1 MSEFLEERL
10 IRIKPERQRKDLGD
24 LAGLKRSIDELG
36 IINPI
41 VVEENLEEPGT
52 FWVIA
57 GERRLTAFRALMAE
71 NPTFQQTKVPV
82 RFFSNLDEATRQMIE
97 LEENIKRKDLT
108 WQENVAAIMKVKEL
122 KGIDTGE
129 ELAFYLGV
137 SPSHI
142 TRVISAWNMRDNEKV
157 WGAEN
162 LSAAYT
168 ICKRES
174 ARIFGSATSDLNFM
188 IQNFLGEEEDGQDNR
203 EGKTGTSS
211 QGTQSGGISAP
222 ANADLTKNRIRQ
234 GTDGGTGE
242 DIQDD
247 TGGIHPL
254 EKSVLYPKFAIQ
266 TGDFLAWAES
276 YKGPAFN
283 LLHLDF
289 PYGINHDRSKQGN
302 TKNFGTYSDT
312 EDIYKTLVRGL
323 LENQDH
329 LIASSAH
336 CICWLSLRF
345 AEWTR
350 KEFEKAG
357 WSCHLQPFIWHKS
370 DNKGIIADTMCG
382 MRNVGE
388 YALIFN
394 RGRRPVI
401 KNISNIFPSPTT
413 KTFHASEKPLPVLE
427 YLFSAFCDEHS
438 RVLDPTCGSGTAI
451 QTALKMGAEEALGI
465 ELDEEF
471 AEKAKTW
478 LEDFK
483 KTFSVKE
490 NIELD
495 FNLDL

>member
-1 MSEFLEERL
+1 MAEFLNENL
-10 IRIKPERQRKDLGD
+10 IFIKPERQRKDLGD
-24 LAGLKRSIDELG
+24 LASLKRSIEELG

-41 VVEENLEEPGT
+41 IVEEREEEPGT
-52 FWVIA
+52 YWVIA
-57 GERRLTAFRALMAE
+57 GERRLTAFRALRKE
-71 NPTFQQTKVPV
+71 NPAFLQNEVPV
-82 RFFSNLDEATRQMIE
+82 RFYSNLDEATRQMIE

-122 KGIDTGE
+122 KGIETGE
-129 ELAFYLGV
+129 ELAFYLGI

-142 TRVISAWNMRDNEKV
+142 TRITSAWNMRDNEKV

-188 IQNFLGEEEDGQDNR
+188 IQNFLGDGDGEETKRGTESGLDKGLDEGNKQVDWSGR
-203 EGKTGTSS
+203 ET
-211 QGTQSGGISAP
+211 TQSTREVSSSTNRGISE
-222 ANADLTKNRIRQ
+222 KS
-234 GTDGGTGE
+234 TGE
-242 DIQDD
+242 SRLFPQYEIIQ
-247 TGGIHPL
+247 
-254 EKSVLYPKFAIQ
+254 
-266 TGDFLAWAES
+266 GDFLTWAEN

-323 LENQDH
+323 LKNQDK
-329 LIASSAH
+329 LVASSAH

-345 AEWTR
+345 AEWTK
-350 KEFEKAG
+350 KEFEAAG
-357 WSCHLQPFIWHKS
+357 WSCHLQPFIWHKT

-427 YLFSAFCDEHS
+427 YLFSAFCDGHS

-471 AEKAKTW
+471 AGKAKTW

-483 KTFSVKE
+483 KTFSVRE